1 MATLLR
7 MPSLSPT
14 MEMGAIGSWNKKVG
28 DFVEV
33 GDVLAEVETDKAVMD
48 YEIVD
53 EGYVRKLLVEPG
65 REIAVGTPI
74 AILAESMEE
83 DIAPAEAAATS
94 PAAGPANGGGRAQ
107 PSAGQAADAPPPAP
121 AAAPSPP
128 ASPPPAPSQPPTD
141 PAPAAPAAQAA
152 ISSPVAIA
160 SPAAISSPATAPAA
174 GEAANGGR
182 IRISPYGR
190 KVAEEHQLDW
200 HTLAGSGPGGRIIAA
215 DVEAA
220 LAGGA
225 ATAQPVAPAGR
236 PEALFEDLPLSM
248 MRKAIA
254 KKMEHSKRT
263 VPHFQATRKVRAE
276 RLVAAREAL
285 NREFGGEAKIS
296 VNDMILKACAVA
308 LREHPLVNSQF
319 LGDSIRR
326 FNTVDICVAVGTQE
340 GLITPVVRDVDR
352 KGLREVSAEVRALA
366 ARAREKKLAPEEYNG
381 GTFTVSN
388 LGMYGVTE
396 FNGIINTP
404 QACILAVSAI
414 VREPVVEGE
423 RLVAGQTMNITLSS
437 DHRVVDGLTAA
448 QFLAT
453 LSKILENPVAMVL

>member
-121 AAAPSPP
+121 SAAPSPP

-141 PAPAAPAAQAA
+141 PAPAAPAAPAA
-152 ISSPVAIA
+152 PVAIA
-160 SPAAISSPATAPAA
+160 SPATAPAA

-182 IRISPYGR
+182 IKISPYGR
-190 KVAEEHQLDW
+190 KL
-200 HTLAGSGPGGRIIAA
+200 
-215 DVEAA
+215 
-220 LAGGA
+220 
-225 ATAQPVAPAGR
+225 
-236 PEALFEDLPLSM
+236 
-248 MRKAIA
+248 
-254 KKMEHSKRT
+254 
-263 VPHFQATRKVRAE
+263 
-276 RLVAAREAL
+276 
-285 NREFGGEAKIS
+285 
-296 VNDMILKACAVA
+296 
-308 LREHPLVNSQF
+308 
-319 LGDSIRR
+319 
-326 FNTVDICVAVGTQE
+326 
-340 GLITPVVRDVDR
+340 
-352 KGLREVSAEVRALA
+352 
-366 ARAREKKLAPEEYNG
+366 
-381 GTFTVSN
+381 
-388 LGMYGVTE
+388 
-396 FNGIINTP
+396 
-404 QACILAVSAI
+404 
-414 VREPVVEGE
+414 
-423 RLVAGQTMNITLSS
+423 
-437 DHRVVDGLTAA
+437 
-448 QFLAT
+448 
-453 LSKILENPVAMVL
+453 